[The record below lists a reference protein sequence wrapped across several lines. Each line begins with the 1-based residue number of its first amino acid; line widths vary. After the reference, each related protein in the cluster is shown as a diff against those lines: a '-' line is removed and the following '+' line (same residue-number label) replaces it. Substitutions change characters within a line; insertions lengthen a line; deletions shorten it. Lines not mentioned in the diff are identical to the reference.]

1 MEEVPGISLD
11 KVVDQLSDD
20 KLTALASQ
28 LKSFLDLPHHQTI
41 GSVDGGAFRTLLVR
55 DRYQPQQPFHTVAE
69 FNNFLGALY
78 GQCVITPE
86 VFAEH
91 MSNLPTG
98 DSIRFTHGDLVP
110 KNIMVDAEG
119 VRITGIID
127 WGNSGFYPSYWE
139 YCRMHDANSDKVG
152 WAKILSKVFTEPKRQ
167 KEIDAVRAILAT
179 IDIQF

>member
-1 MEEVPGISLD
+1 
-11 KVVDQLSDD
+11 
-20 KLTALASQ
+20 
-28 LKSFLDLPHHQTI
+28 
-41 GSVDGGAFRTLLVR
+41 
-55 DRYQPQQPFHTVAE
+55 
-69 FNNFLGALY
+69 
-78 GQCVITPE
+78 
-86 VFAEH
+86 
-91 MSNLPTG
+91 MSNLPTD

-139 YCRMHDANSDKVG
+139 YCRMHDANSDKMG
-152 WAKILSKVFTEPKRQ
+152 WAKILSKVFTEPKPQ